1 MNLNEKL
8 DITEHKEQPLN
19 KKWYNNNV
27 LVFAL
32 CFSLW
37 PLGLYGLFKNNF
49 LSKEAKIRFIHFA
62 AMVIATLSYIGV
74 WFNPPILEYT
84 TLVELRGINSK
95 GGTFFCFLTLAS
107 TILTYFKYFKKINNS
122 VDNILKI
129 INVSLFFY
137 PAYYIFNFINLMDYL
152 NGPVYF
158 VLVVY
163 ILNILISLNIIKLNN
178 FISGNSETQQ

>member
-1 MNLNEKL
+1 
-8 DITEHKEQPLN
+8 
-19 KKWYNNNV
+19 V

-37 PLGLYGLFKNNF
+37 PIGLYGLYKNNF

-62 AMVIATLSYIGV
+62 AMVIASLNYLGV

-95 GGTFFCFLTLAS
+95 GGTFFFILTIAT

-129 INVSLFFY
+129 INISVFFY
-137 PAYYIFNFINLMDYL
+137 PAYYIFHFINLIDYL

-163 ILNILISLNIIKLNN
+163 ILNILISFNIIKLND
-178 FISGNSETQQ
+178 FISGDSDTVQ